1 MFNFALKQ
9 LYSGVL
15 FNVDDRVVVKQLED
29 YIFINILAIS
39 RLCILLSETKVGK
52 FYKNLKNLHNL
63 PQNLGV
69 YIRHDNFNS
78 HV

>member
-1 MFNFALKQ
+1 MFDFALKQ

-29 YIFINILAIS
+29 YIFINILAIL

-63 PQNLGV
+63 PQNLSV
-69 YIRHDNFNS
+69 NIRHEKFNC